1 MINVFEILI
10 TSMSGHTTNH
20 YFIDFNNV
28 YSVESFAE
36 NEADKFC
43 LDLGYVSCSYK
54 VKLLDN
60 KSETSQLAILT
71 KRNNLQKQVNQLQDK
86 IIKLNNLLNLK

>member
-1 MINVFEILI
+1 MINVFEILV
-10 TSMSGHTTNH
+10 TSKSGHTKNH
-20 YFIDFNNV
+20 YFVDFNND
-28 YSVESFAE
+28 YSVESWTE

-60 KSETSQLAILT
+60 KSETYQLAILA

-86 IIKLNNLLNLK
+86 IIKLNNFIKS